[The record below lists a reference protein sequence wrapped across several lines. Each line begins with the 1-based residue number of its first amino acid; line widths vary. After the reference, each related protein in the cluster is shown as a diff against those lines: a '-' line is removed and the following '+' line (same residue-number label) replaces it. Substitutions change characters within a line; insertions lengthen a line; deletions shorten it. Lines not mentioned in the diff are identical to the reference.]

1 MLGLSSAAHSSSI
14 ESGAV
19 FKDLYSSAFAT
30 NDYILT
36 TSDDT
41 LADGTYSFWAKSTDT
56 TVNTQNIAFGHGAAA
71 KGAFYFNYASSK
83 PLLYMHPSNFRYW
96 SDISAQDDGA
106 WHHWAVVIDSNDIT
120 GCLLYCDGSVC
131 SIDSTNNGGSFQAYS
146 TDLSIG
152 GNGSGSGAAFNG
164 SINDFAWFNTILS
177 ADSIA
182 AIYNNGVPFNLT
194 LPSGNY
200 TETANLSGY
209 WRMGDSAID
218 DNNVAGNGLIGDFK
232 NATIGAELNPDPNF
246 DANVSSGAG
255 LYWTVDSSWAIS
267 NNSATRTGGG
277 SADYVYTSGSLL
289 TIGTLYKVKFT
300 LKRTA
305 GDMRV
310 YLGGKDVLGNI
321 NTSGDYV
328 CYGVQT
334 ANNDL
339 KFYGLST
346 FAGGISNVSVR
357 EVNGNAG
364 IMINMP
370 VDAIE
375 RDTP

>member
-1 MLGLSSAAHSSSI
+1 
-14 ESGAV
+14 
-19 FKDLYSSAFAT
+19 
-30 NDYILT
+30 
-36 TSDDT
+36 
-41 LADGTYSFWAKSTDT
+41 
-56 TVNTQNIAFGHGAAA
+56 
-71 KGAFYFNYASSK
+71 
-83 PLLYMHPSNFRYW
+83 
-96 SDISAQDDGA
+96 
-106 WHHWAVVIDSNDIT
+106 
-120 GCLLYCDGSVC
+120 
-131 SIDSTNNGGSFQAYS
+131 
-146 TDLSIG
+146 
-152 GNGSGSGAAFNG
+152 
-164 SINDFAWFNTILS
+164 
-177 ADSIA
+177 
-182 AIYNNGVPFNLT
+182 